1 MRVDLVAV
9 ANAVKAANAL
19 GPGQPYRLLLPG
31 TGLRAAVLMLFAG
44 YGCQIHIG
52 VLSGRNCRLGA
63 GAARWRAERRSALE
77 HHRAGLVR
85 HQVRACRL
93 LGDARAAL

>member
-31 TGLRAAVLMLFAG
+31 TGLRAAVLMFAG

-63 GAARWRAERRSALE
+63 GAAGWRAERRSALE
-77 HHRAGLVR
+77 HHGAGLGR
-85 HQVRACRL
+85 HQVRAWRL
-93 LGDARAAL
+93 LGNAPAAL